1 MLVKRIRLDRSDEMI
16 ITEEYLSI
24 SEDVSRDKKVIMKK
38 DITSIR
44 VETYYS
50 ARLSHY
56 FIVVAFTG
64 SDDMGLVSEYKFE
77 PIDQLNIS
85 RKVVVKQLKLK
96 NYSVI
101 E

>member
-1 MLVKRIRLDRSDEMI
+1 MI

-24 SEDVSRDKKVIMKK
+24 DEDESSDKKVIMKK
-38 DITSIR
+38 DITSIK
-44 VETYYS
+44 VETYHS

-56 FIVVAFTG
+56 YIIVASTD

-77 PIDQLNIS
+77 PIDQLHIS

-96 NYSVI
+96 NYPVI
-101 E
+101 EEA